1 MKDERITPKVL
12 LVDDD
17 PAIREVVACVLRM
30 EGCSVVEAHS
40 GKSALTM
47 LANAPEIRLIVSDF
61 QMPDG
66 DGVWLFKNLRALG
79 NALPFILI
87 TGSSMWTDAQA
98 SELGIHRW
106 YSKPFSGAQL
116 EDFVRSVRTLTRDR
130 PR

>member
-40 GKSALTM
+40 GRSALAL
-47 LANAPEIRLIVSDF
+47 LANVPEIRLIVSDF
-61 QMPDG
+61 QMADG

-79 NALPFILI
+79 NSVPFILI

-98 SELGIHRW
+98 AELGIHRW
-106 YSKPFSGAQL
+106 YPKPFTGPMLA
-116 EDFVRSVRTLTRDR
+116 DFVQSVRSFVRN
-130 PR
+130 